1 MKTIFHG
8 PWKGKEKPLSP
19 RAIPSSVF
27 AHHFFIKLSLVQD
40 YFFYIDCS
48 RGDIL
53 ICLDGLLPF
62 KSHLW
67 WQANVHLY
75 LRSQRQSGRY
85 TFLCLRVTLQKAGE
99 PMFHRHPHISTLPVF
114 SMQNFRTFTFCK
126 ILAERGPSRAFC
138 KGRLPSTP
146 CEWSWYIKVCLIF
159 DFVAI
164 FLFLGGV
171 QFKIPDMRQDYS
183 EK

>member
-1 MKTIFHG
+1 MESTDLQFASALLLKTTQLLVSCNSRWVHRKIEIFVIHSLWIKRNQNVKTIFHG

-53 ICLDGLLPF
+53 MCLDGLLPF

-75 LRSQRQSGRY
+75 LRSQWQLHYSLSGCY
-85 TFLCLRVTLQKAGE
+85 
-99 PMFHRHPHISTLPVF
+99 
-114 SMQNFRTFTFCK
+114 FT
-126 ILAERGPSRAFC
+126 ESRWNDV
-138 KGRLPSTP
+138 PSTP
-146 CEWSWYIKVCLIF
+146 AYIYTSC
-159 DFVAI
+159 
-164 FLFLGGV
+164 FLYAKL
-171 QFKIPDMRQDYS
+171 
-183 EK
+183 